1 MWRSVARSSTRF
13 RIVKIFLGS
22 ELDDRADAFSFVHQV
37 ERFIDSLERQRVGDH
52 GIDLDFAG
60 QISFDVTGKLRTS
73 FDTAKRRAAPN
84 SSGDKLKRPRAD
96 LFSGC
101 GDADD
106 DRLSPPL
113 VATLERRPHGFDV
126 ADTFERVIHPAIG
139 QLYDLVSNWPARS
152 RRVNELGRREP

>member
-1 MWRSVARSSTRF
+1 MWRSISRSSTRF

-22 ELDDRADAFSFVHQV
+22 EPDDRPDAFSFVHQI
-37 ERFIDSLERQRVGDH
+37 ERFIDSLQRQRVGDH

-60 QISFDVTGKLRTS
+60 QISFDVTGKLRTP
-73 FDTAKRRAAPN
+73 FDTAKRGAAPN

-101 GDADD
+101 GAADD

-113 VATLERRPHGFDV
+113 VATLARRPHRFDV
-126 ADTFERVIHPAIG
+126 ADTCERVIHSAIG
-139 QLYDLVSNWPARS
+139 QIYEDRKSTRLNSS
-152 RRVNELGRREP
+152 HGSI